1 MTASSH
7 KIISKRKRFKMVK
20 LPISTFLVATLA
32 LIGFIVISF
41 DQFSRQILREVN
53 TNKALRR
60 QLSNSSNNENLNDA
74 ERPLELVKKH
84 WSASENDLNDDKEP
98 GKIGLIHL
106 GKCGGT
112 NLKGTLD
119 AHQNSQIMKLRP
131 YTFHLE
137 PVRKKLR
144 LGKYH
149 IWIALIRD
157 PIDRIMSSWV
167 FEHVKNQPYKKDP
180 RPHDF
185 KDDLFECYDTFND
198 LLINGITNR
207 SSRPVSIEN
216 NITCPTLAKDIFNE
230 APNHGYGM
238 YHFQYN
244 FRRALGPL
252 LEVAT
257 NKKFELA
264 KDDRIFVIRAEYMLK
279 DLNDVEA
286 AIGGRNDTFESIN
299 KDDHFHVPSA
309 ELPRNERTISDAAME
324 ILCNVMCDEIQIYKG
339 LLKAAEN
346 LSDSKY
352 FVMINKLNRTCPK
365 ETGLD
370 KCPEDYFW
378 LLKKKEQV
386 ALYDRYFDKYNL
398 PYLGLRL
405 PAKDYCI
412 DCRIIRPRN
421 RHHYR
426 DPCCENTTG
435 INESPAVEE
444 E

>member
-1 MTASSH
+1 
-7 KIISKRKRFKMVK
+7 MVK
-20 LPISTFLVATLA
+20 LHISTFLVATLA

-41 DQFSRQILREVN
+41 NQSFRGTLQQINNMKQVRRLHSVS
-53 TNKALRR
+53 NK
-60 QLSNSSNNENLNDA
+60 
-74 ERPLELVKKH
+74 
-84 WSASENDLNDDKEP
+84 DLHDDNEP

-112 NLKGTLD
+112 NLKGTLKV
-119 AHQNSQIMKLRP
+119 HQNSQIMKFRP

-137 PVRKKLR
+137 SIRKKV
-144 LGKYH
+144 GKYH
-149 IWIALIRD
+149 IWIALVRD

-207 SSRPVSIEN
+207 NSRSVSIEN

-299 KDDHFHVPSA
+299 KDDHFRVPSA

-346 LSDSKY
+346 LSDRKY
-352 FVMINKLNRTCPK
+352 FMMINRLNRNCPK

-378 LLKKKEQV
+378 LLKKKEEV

-405 PAKDYCI
+405 PAKDFCI

-421 RHHYR
+421 RHYYR
-426 DPCCENTTG
+426 DPCCENTFG
-435 INESPAVEE
+435 INERPAVEKE
-444 E
+444 